1 MQQRPPSLRSGAA
14 GAGTGGA
21 AEVHAE
27 RRASLKFWRTYAD
40 IRNRMIPLA
49 GILIVLGAVAAGF
62 LMESGSVGA
71 LLQPAELI
79 IIAGSAL
86 GAMIAAN
93 PIDRL
98 ARTGRTIRRVFRG
111 PTMTRERYLGTL
123 VMLHSVFRFARHH
136 GPGALEEAVDDPAFS
151 LMFAGHGEVTA
162 DPEVLEFICDTLRI
176 SVLGSVPAY
185 SLDTM
190 LADDLE
196 LRHKE
201 ALGPVQSLEMLSD
214 SLPGFG
220 IVAAVL
226 GVILAMGS
234 IREPPM
240 LMGVRIASALIGTFT
255 GILLAYGVVSPVS
268 ARLEKMENA
277 EAQYFETL
285 RAGLI
290 AFAKGMPTPI
300 AVECA
305 RRAVPPHL
313 RPDFE
318 KTERACRGLD
328 IHMPRKSSVLK

>member
-1 MQQRPPSLRSGAA
+1 
-14 GAGTGGA
+14 
-21 AEVHAE
+21 
-27 RRASLKFWRTYAD
+27 
-40 IRNRMIPLA
+40 MIPLT

-62 LMESGSVGA
+62 LMESGRVGA
-71 LLQPAELI
+71 LLQPAELV

-86 GAMIAAN
+86 GAMMAAN

-98 ARTGRTIRRVFRG
+98 ARTGCRIWRVFRE
-111 PTMTRERYLGTL
+111 PPLARESMTKERYLATL
-123 VMLHSVFRFARHH
+123 VMLHSVFRFARRH
-136 GPGALEEAVDDPAFS
+136 GPVALEEAVDDPAS
-151 LMFAGHGEVTA
+151 SILFAGYGKVTE

-176 SVLGSVPAY
+176 SALGTVPPY

-190 LADDLE
+190 LADDVE
-196 LRHKE
+196 LRRKE

-234 IREPPM
+234 IREPPI
-240 LMGVRIASALIGTFT
+240 LMGVKIASALIGTFT
-255 GILLAYGVVSPVS
+255 GILLAYGIVSPVS

-318 KTERACRGLD
+318 KTEQACRGPD
-328 IHMPRKSSVLK
+328 IHIPRKSSVLK

>member
-1 MQQRPPSLRSGAA
+1 
-14 GAGTGGA
+14 
-21 AEVHAE
+21 
-27 RRASLKFWRTYAD
+27 
-40 IRNRMIPLA
+40 MIPLT

-62 LMESGSVGA
+62 LMESGKVGA

-86 GAMIAAN
+86 GAMMAAN

-98 ARTGRTIRRVFRG
+98 ARTGRTIWRVFRE
-111 PTMTRERYLGTL
+111 PPLARESMTRERYLATL
-123 VMLHSVFRFARHH
+123 VMLHAVFRFARHH
-136 GPGALEEAVDDPAFS
+136 GPVALEEAVDDPAFS
-151 LMFAGHGEVTA
+151 IMFAGHGKVTA
-162 DPEVLEFICDTLRI
+162 DREVLEFVCDTLRI
-176 SVLGSVPAY
+176 CVLGSVSPY

-190 LADDLE
+190 LSNDLE
-196 LRHKE
+196 LRRKE
-201 ALGPVQSLEMLSD
+201 ALGPVQSLEMLAD

-234 IREPPM
+234 IREPPV

-318 KTERACRGLD
+318 RTEQACRSPD
-328 IHMPRKSSVLK
+328 IHMARKSSVLK

>member
-1 MQQRPPSLRSGAA
+1 
-14 GAGTGGA
+14 
-21 AEVHAE
+21 
-27 RRASLKFWRTYAD
+27 
-40 IRNRMIPLA
+40 MIPLT

-62 LMESGSVGA
+62 LMESGKVGA

-86 GAMIAAN
+86 GAMMAAN

-98 ARTGRTIRRVFRG
+98 ARTGRTIWRVFRE
-111 PTMTRERYLGTL
+111 PPLARESMTRERYLATL
-123 VMLHSVFRFARHH
+123 VMLHAVFRFARHH
-136 GPGALEEAVDDPAFS
+136 GPVALEEAVDDPAFS
-151 LMFAGHGEVTA
+151 IMFAGHGKVTA
-162 DPEVLEFICDTLRI
+162 DREVLEFVCDTLRI
-176 SVLGSVPAY
+176 CVLGSVSPY

-190 LADDLE
+190 LSNDLE
-196 LRHKE
+196 LRRKE
-201 ALGPVQSLEMLSD
+201 ALGPVQSLEMLAD

-234 IREPPM
+234 IREPPV

-318 KTERACRGLD
+318 RTEQACRGPD
-328 IHMPRKSSVLK
+328 IHMARKSSVLK

>member
-1 MQQRPPSLRSGAA
+1 
-14 GAGTGGA
+14 
-21 AEVHAE
+21 
-27 RRASLKFWRTYAD
+27 
-40 IRNRMIPLA
+40 MIPLT

-62 LMESGSVGA
+62 LMESGKVGA

-86 GAMIAAN
+86 GAMMAAN

-98 ARTGRTIRRVFRG
+98 ARTGRTIWRVFRE
-111 PTMTRERYLGTL
+111 PPLARESMTRERYLATL
-123 VMLHSVFRFARHH
+123 VMLHAVFRFARHH
-136 GPGALEEAVDDPAFS
+136 GPVALEEAVDDPAFS
-151 LMFAGHGEVTA
+151 VMFAGHGKVTA
-162 DPEVLEFICDTLRI
+162 DREVLEFVCDTLRI
-176 SVLGSVPAY
+176 CVLGSVSPY

-190 LADDLE
+190 LANDLE
-196 LRHKE
+196 LRRKE
-201 ALGPVQSLEMLSD
+201 ALGPVQSLEMLAD

-234 IREPPM
+234 IREPPI

-318 KTERACRGLD
+318 RTEQACRGPD
-328 IHMPRKSSVLK
+328 IHMARKSSVLK

>member
-1 MQQRPPSLRSGAA
+1 
-14 GAGTGGA
+14 
-21 AEVHAE
+21 
-27 RRASLKFWRTYAD
+27 
-40 IRNRMIPLA
+40 MIPLA

-62 LMESGSVGA
+62 LMESGHVGA

-79 IIAGSAL
+79 VIGGSAL
-86 GAMIAAN
+86 GAMMAAN
-93 PIDRL
+93 PVNRL

-111 PTMTRERYLGTL
+111 PAITGERYLATL

-136 GPGALEEAVDDPAFS
+136 GPTALEEAVDDPAFS
-151 LMFAGHGEVTA
+151 IMFAGHGKVTA

-176 SVLGSVPAY
+176 CVLGSVSPY

-190 LADDLE
+190 LTND

-234 IREPPM
+234 IREPPV

-268 ARLEKMENA
+268 ARLEKMEDA

-318 KTERACRGLD
+318 KTEQACRGLD
-328 IHMPRKSSVLK
+328 IHAPQKSSVPK

>member
-1 MQQRPPSLRSGAA
+1 
-14 GAGTGGA
+14 
-21 AEVHAE
+21 
-27 RRASLKFWRTYAD
+27 
-40 IRNRMIPLA
+40 MIPLT

-62 LMESGSVGA
+62 LMESGKVGA

-86 GAMIAAN
+86 GAMMAAN
-93 PIDRL
+93 PMDRL
-98 ARTGRTIRRVFRG
+98 ARTGRTIWRVFRE
-111 PTMTRERYLGTL
+111 PPSARESMTRERYLATL
-123 VMLHSVFRFARHH
+123 VMLHAVFRFARHH
-136 GPGALEEAVDDPAFS
+136 GPVALEEAVDDPAFS
-151 LMFAGHGEVTA
+151 IMFAGHGKVTA
-162 DPEVLEFICDTLRI
+162 DREVLEFICDTLRI
-176 SVLGSVPAY
+176 CVLGSVSPY
-185 SLDTM
+185 ILDTM
-190 LADDLE
+190 LANDLE
-196 LRHKE
+196 LRRKE
-201 ALGPVQSLEMLSD
+201 ALGPVQSLEMLAD

-234 IREPPM
+234 IREPPI

-313 RPDFE
+313 RPDYE
-318 KTERACRGLD
+318 RTEQACRGPD
-328 IHMPRKSSVLK
+328 IHMARKSSVLK